1 VSIAA
6 YDFGEDRRCRL
17 PQAISRGYQT
27 VARKFKES
35 TDGIEECM
43 KVMRIDEAEILH
55 QAELMKTFY
64 ADLEHN
70 RGPPSLN
77 DRIYDAIKDLD
88 LFNEFVDAIL
98 GGTVPLQR
106 DRNRLREMVSERSG
120 GRVKPGDTLTL
131 LEEKLNKLLQEAG
144 QTIDKWL
151 DEDRPWNRTSWYRTY
166 QEKGALREIHKI
178 RYELWKLL
186 VQRKVELGRLYGS
199 STIGIIAVEMTRS

>member
-1 VSIAA
+1 MAA
-6 YDFGEDRRCRL
+6 YDFGEEKKYRL
-17 PQAISRGYQT
+17 LKTILRGFRT
-27 VARKFKES
+27 VAEKFMES
-35 TDGIEECM
+35 TKGIEECM
-43 KVMRIDEAEILH
+43 KVMRIDEAEILR
-55 QAELMKTFY
+55 QAELMKSFY
-64 ADLEHN
+64 ADLEHD

-77 DRIYDAIKDLD
+77 DRIYEAIKDLD

-106 DRNRLREMVSERSG
+106 DRNQLREMVSQRSG
-120 GRVKPGDTLTL
+120 GRVKPGDTLTS

-186 VQRKVELGRLYGS
+186 VQRKVELGRLHGS